1 MLKFLSLV
9 LATMPALAFAQTNTA
24 PAKDPMMVTD
34 VEPSHRSGRSSEIAL
49 DPVNFCY
56 FEGKAY
62 SKGAI
67 HADQICSSG
76 MVVFSNSPGKP
87 GANLS
92 WMPLSKR

>member
-1 MLKFLSLV
+1 MLKFLTLF

-24 PAKDPMMVTD
+24 SAKDPMMVTD
-34 VEPSHRSGRSSEIAL
+34 VDPPHRSRHNAELAL

-67 HADQICSSG
+67 HANQVCSSG
-76 MVVFSNSPGKP
+76 VIVFSTSPGNPSAK
-87 GANLS
+87 LS

>member
-1 MLKFLSLV
+1 MLKLLTV
-9 LATMPALAFAQTNTA
+9 ILATMPAFAFAQTNTA

-34 VEPSHRSGRSSEIAL
+34 VERPHRSGHNAEPAL

-56 FEGKAY
+56 FDGKAY

-67 HADQICSSG
+67 HADQVCSSG